1 LMKLIS
7 GLPSPNPILEKFTCD
22 DITDITRLPDKEFD
36 MIVKN
41 IKNQTE
47 LLTKI
52 RGDKKFYFLS
62 NDRAF
67 YWIPQNYLP

>member
-1 LMKLIS
+1 MMLIS
-7 GLPSPNPILEKFTCD
+7 GLPSPNPLLQKYTYD

-36 MIVKN
+36 QILTD
-41 IKNQTE
+41 IKNKSE
-47 LLTKI
+47 FLTKLV
-52 RGDKKFYFLS
+52 GDKKFYFLS